1 MEEMNNAITNEE
13 IPEVNETTTVET
25 PENKSEQTKTF
36 TQEELDK
43 ILADRI
49 ARERKK
55 LDKYA
60 DYDDVKKKAEELERL
75 EKERKEAE
83 MSEVEKLQARLEE
96 LQAKANEAEETKSK
110 TLEAANKRLIKSE
123 FRLVAKELGVR
134 KDALDDAFVLSDLN
148 GVEVD
153 KEGNV
158 VGVKE
163 ALESLKKAKAYLFGG
178 QNYADPTPGQHE
190 ASRKESQDAM
200 LKQLKDAEAKA
211 KKSGRIEDRIA
222 YVELKKKLGL

>member
-13 IPEVNETTTVET
+13 APEVNETTTVET
-25 PENKSEQTKTF
+25 PENKSEQAKTF

-60 DYDDVKKKAEELERL
+60 DYDDVKKKAEELERQ

-83 MSEVEKLQARLEE
+83 MSEVEKLQTRLEE

-134 KDALDDAFVLSDLN
+134 KDALDDAFVLSDLS

-153 KEGNV
+153 EEGNV